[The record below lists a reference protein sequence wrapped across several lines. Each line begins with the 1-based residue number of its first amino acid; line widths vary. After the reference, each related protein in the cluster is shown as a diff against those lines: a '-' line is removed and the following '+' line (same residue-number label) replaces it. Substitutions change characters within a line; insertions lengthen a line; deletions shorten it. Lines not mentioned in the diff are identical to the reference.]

1 MSTCCE
7 SRCSPVMRKHRRSA
21 GQYTSKKDPLLKKEL
36 GINGF
41 FKEGSWCLNL
51 LYRGRCKPVAPSFI
65 EFVYVL
71 SINVARILRESYV
84 LTLGPMIRTKGWSL
98 GRFQRRAG
106 KNGGIIPSTA
116 ALKRYR

>member
-1 MSTCCE
+1 
-7 SRCSPVMRKHRRSA
+7 MRKHRRSA

-41 FKEGSWCLNL
+41 FKESNWCLNL
-51 LYRGRCKPVAPSFI
+51 LYRGRCKPVAPSFL

-71 SINVARILRESYV
+71 SINVARILRESHV
-84 LTLGPMIRTKGWSL
+84 LTPGPMIQTKWWSL

-106 KNGGIIPSTA
+106 KNGRIIPSTA
-116 ALKRYR
+116 ALKRYRGAR